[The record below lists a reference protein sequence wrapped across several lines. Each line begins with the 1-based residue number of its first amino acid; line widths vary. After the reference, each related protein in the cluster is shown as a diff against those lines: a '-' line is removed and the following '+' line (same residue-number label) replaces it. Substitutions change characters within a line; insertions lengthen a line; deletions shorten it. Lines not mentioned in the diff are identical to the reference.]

1 MIRCNKQL
9 VAWMFCE
16 ISSKAYSKALF
27 ITWELA
33 FRIQKIWSI
42 SVWSY
47 SSWSIKT
54 NALQSIWICW
64 KGTLQQLASITCISS
79 QPLQTVHEESE
90 QPVGIVH
97 EESPPSSPLL
107 VRNNG
112 NEQFESF
119 DDEKAIEFF
128 SARAITTKQTQVKKG
143 NISTLLFQ
151 AKL

>member
-1 MIRCNKQL
+1 
-9 VAWMFCE
+9 MFAKYRQKHILRPYLLPE
-16 ISSKAYSKALF
+16 NLRSAFKKSGVYPYDPTALDQSKLTPSKVYEYVEKEQA
-27 ITWELA
+27 
-33 FRIQKIWSI
+33 
-42 SVWSY
+42 
-47 SSWSIKT
+47 
-54 NALQSIWICW
+54 
-64 KGTLQQLASITCISS
+64 ASITCISS

-128 SARAITTKQTQVKKG
+128 SARPITTKQTQVKKG